1 MEEKLPQRKPTH
13 LGYFDYATAGAY
25 FITICTEGRRE
36 ILSSITQLTPTG
48 DGKAL
53 SCTVGEGSPLP
64 SSTVSIGVQMLDYI
78 VGEGSPLPQNDGSPL
93 PQYSNSTFVQLS
105 KFGEIIKKWIDEIPN
120 KYPRISV
127 DAYVIMPNH
136 IHMLLNFASNNGRGD
151 PSPTLDSVMGWFKYQ
166 STKDINKTC
175 GTEGR
180 KIFQRSFYDHVIR
193 DRRDYDEHIK
203 YIYENPMRWHYDE
216 LYKNSG
222 ES

>member
-1 MEEKLPQRKPTH
+1 MPLPRSEMEEKLPKRKPTH
-13 LGYFDYATAGAY
+13 LGYFDYATTGAY
-25 FITICTEGRRE
+25 FVTVCTENRRE
-36 ILSSITQLTPTG
+36 ILSSITQLPHTG
-48 DGKAL
+48 DGEMWNY
-53 SCTVGEGSPLP
+53 TVGEGSPLP
-64 SSTVSIGVQMLDYI
+64 KYS
-78 VGEGSPLPQNDGSPL
+78 GSPLQQNER
-93 PQYSNSTFVQLS
+93 STFLQLS
-105 KFGEIIKKWIDEIPN
+105 KSGEIIEKWINEIPN

-136 IHMLLNFASNNGRGD
+136 IHVLLNFASNGGRGN

-166 STKDINKTC
+166 STKDINKMC
-175 GTEGR
+175 GAEGR

-216 LYKNSG
+216 LYRNNG